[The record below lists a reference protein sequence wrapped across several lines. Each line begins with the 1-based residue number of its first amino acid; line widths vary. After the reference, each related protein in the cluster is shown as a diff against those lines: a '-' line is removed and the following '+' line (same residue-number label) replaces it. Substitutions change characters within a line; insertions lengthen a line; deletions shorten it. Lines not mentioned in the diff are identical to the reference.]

1 MSSPSSV
8 GSDYWLYRSAKL
20 GGGHYVFVDGSLFV
34 LELVQFI
41 FGSMDA
47 TGDKD
52 VVLKIGDGE
61 VVVFKDSVG

>member
-1 MSSPSSV
+1 M
-8 GSDYWLYRSAKL
+8 AKL
-20 GGGHYVFVDGSLFV
+20 GGSHHIFVDGSLFV
-34 LELVQFI
+34 LELVQFV

-52 VVLKIGDGE
+52 VVSKIGDGE

>member
-1 MSSPSSV
+1 M
-8 GSDYWLYRSAKL
+8 
-20 GGGHYVFVDGSLFV
+20 GGGHHVFMDSPLFV
-34 LELVQFI
+34 LELIQFV

-52 VVLKIGDGE
+52 VMSKIGDGE

>member
-1 MSSPSSV
+1 M
-8 GSDYWLYRSAKL
+8 
-20 GGGHYVFVDGSLFV
+20 DGSLFV
-34 LELVQFI
+34 LELVQFV

-52 VVLKIGDGE
+52 VVSKIGDGE